1 MGYWTGQDLPFTYD
15 LATKFPIGDRWFCSV
30 LGQTDPNRRY
40 LIAAT
45 SVGMTDDIGESPGNF
60 VPDASLPA
68 PANGTIF
75 DRLTAAGISWT
86 DYNSSFPAGA
96 TMELFPTD
104 DTAFAETNAK
114 PIAQFFTDAQ
124 AGTLPSFSLLDPNYD
139 TQSQENPQNIVVGE
153 AFVSQVVQAL
163 GSSPLWGSTLLI
175 LTYDEHGGYYDHV
188 PPPAALA
195 PDAIPPMV
203 PAGRVDL
210 RRLPPLRIPGAR
222 RARRPVRQAR
232 LREPCGV
239 RPHLDPRLPRAQV
252 EPAGAYLPRRQRQRS
267 HRLPRPERAGRRTAH
282 VPRAAQRW
290 RPPGDTPAALACLS
304 TGPGTIPPASA
315 APLPAPAIRLEI
327 KRVRVNRRL
336 RGLVVELETESRVPL
351 GACRRAPAR
360 KASSGK
366 RPART
371 RVNAAGPSSFL
382 FSSSLFAARRFGAA
396 RC

>member
-1 MGYWTGQDLPFTYD
+1 MPTTCQVNDHPSQEWQASHVQYDNGTNQGFVISPSGPVSMGYWAGQDLPFTYD

-124 AGTLPSFSLLDPNYD
+124 AGALPSFSLLDPNYD

-153 AFVSQVVQAL
+153 AFAAQVIDAVMSGPAW
-163 GSSPLWGSTLLI
+163 PRTLLI
-175 LTYDEHGGYYDHV
+175 WTYDEHGGYYDHV
-188 PPPAALA
+188 PPPAA
-195 PDAIPPMV
+195 IPPDDIPPDV
-203 PAGRVDL
+203 PAGESPYDGFARYGFRVPFAIISPWARPGYVSHRIYDHTSICALAETKWNLPAMTYRDANAGNLLDMVDL
-210 RRLPPLRIPGAR
+210 RWPAFLRP
-222 RARRPVRQAR
+222 
-232 LREPCGV
+232 
-239 RPHLDPRLPRAQV
+239 PRLA
-252 EPAGAYLPRRQRQRS
+252 
-267 HRLPRPERAGRRTAH
+267 RPLLDTD
-282 VPRAAQRW
+282 
-290 RPPGDTPAALACLS
+290 PGSLS
-304 TGPGTIPPASA
+304 CSVSGPGTIPPPGSVT
-315 APLPAPAIRLEI
+315 PPR
-327 KRVRVNRRL
+327 
-336 RGLVVELETESRVPL
+336 
-351 GACRRAPAR
+351 
-360 KASSGK
+360 
-366 RPART
+366 
-371 RVNAAGPSSFL
+371 
-382 FSSSLFAARRFGAA
+382 
-396 RC
+396 

>member
-1 MGYWTGQDLPFTYD
+1 M
-15 LATKFPIGDRWFCSV
+15 

-104 DTAFAETNAK
+104 DTAFAETNAE

-124 AGTLPSFSLLDPNYD
+124 AGALPSFSLLDPNYD

-163 GSSPLWGSTLLI
+163 GGSPLWGSTLLI

-188 PPPAALA
+188 PP
-195 PDAIPPMV
+195 
-203 PAGRVDL
+203 
-210 RRLPPLRIPGAR
+210 
-222 RARRPVRQAR
+222 RARSSPT
-232 LREPCGV
+232 
-239 RPHLDPRLPRAQV
+239 RLPRIWA
-252 EPAGAYLPRRQRQRS
+252 
-267 HRLPRPERAGRRTAH
+267 RATFPVRMTAM
-282 VPRAAQRW
+282 
-290 RPPGDTPAALACLS
+290 GS
-304 TGPGTIPPASA
+304 AS
-315 APLPAPAIRLEI
+315 R
-327 KRVRVNRRL
+327 
-336 RGLVVELETESRVPL
+336 
-351 GACRRAPAR
+351 
-360 KASSGK
+360 
-366 RPART
+366 
-371 RVNAAGPSSFL
+371 
-382 FSSSLFAARRFGAA
+382 
-396 RC
+396 